1 MRAVLTICFL
11 LTSCARSPQSP
22 PKPAPPDKIFLWVW
36 DRADDLRFLH
46 PGEAE
51 VAALMQT
58 IYLRN
63 GHAEPWNRKLPLLLP
78 EGLQPTPVIRLE
90 SDGSALPPPENV
102 AYSLPFKQP
111 FQIDFDVRE
120 SQLPWYRE
128 LLALARQ
135 RQVPVSITSVMSAC
149 LDNPPLT
156 GLANEIVPMLFRMG
170 PQRNVY
176 LAKLQTRGQFAE
188 GCRDS
193 LGLATDEPLPFRPAA
208 KRIYVF
214 NPNRWS
220 RQSFDQ
226 IRSRLR

>member
-1 MRAVLTICFL
+1 MRAAALAVAILV
-11 LTSCARSPQSP
+11 SCASP
-22 PKPAPPDKIFLWVW
+22 PAPTKPPPPQTIVLWVW
-36 DRADDLRFLH
+36 DRADDLRFLK

-63 GHAEPWNRKLPLLLP
+63 GQADPWHRKLPLLLP
-78 EGLQPTPVIRLE
+78 KGIEPTPVVRLE
-90 SDGSALPPPENV
+90 SDGSPLPPPESV
-102 AYSLPFKQP
+102 ADMMPYRTP
-111 FQIDFDVRE
+111 FQIDFDVRQ

-128 LLALARQ
+128 LLALVDK
-135 RQVPVSITSVMSAC
+135 RQVPLSITSVMSAC
-149 LDNPPLT
+149 LDDPPLT
-156 GLANEIVPMLFRMG
+156 AVARETVPMLFRMG
-170 PQRNVY
+170 PQRNAY
-176 LAKLQTRGQFAE
+176 LAKLQARGQFAQ

-193 LGLATDEPLPFRPAA
+193 LGLATDEPLPWRPAA

-220 RQSFDQ
+220 RESFDQ

>member
-1 MRAVLTICFL
+1 MRAALFAVALLLSCVPLRVPNKPPPPQTI
-11 LTSCARSPQSP
+11 
-22 PKPAPPDKIFLWVW
+22 ILWVW
-36 DRADDLRFLH
+36 DRADDLRFLK

-51 VAALMQT
+51 VAALLQT

-63 GHAEPWNRKLPLLLP
+63 GQAEPWRRKLPLLLP
-78 EGLQPTPVIRLE
+78 EGIEPTPVVRFE
-90 SDGSALPPPENV
+90 SDGSPLPPAGFVVDFLRYNAPV
-102 AYSLPFKQP
+102 QL
-111 FQIDFDVRE
+111 DFDVRE
-120 SQLPWYRE
+120 SQIPWYRE

-135 RQVPVSITSVMSAC
+135 RNIPLSITSVMSAC

-170 PQRNVY
+170 PQRNSY
-176 LAKLQTRGQFAE
+176 LAKLQNRGQFAD

-193 LGLATDEPLPFRPAA
+193 FGIATDEPLPWRPAA

-220 RQSFDQ
+220 RDSFDQ
-226 IRSRLR
+226 IRSLLR